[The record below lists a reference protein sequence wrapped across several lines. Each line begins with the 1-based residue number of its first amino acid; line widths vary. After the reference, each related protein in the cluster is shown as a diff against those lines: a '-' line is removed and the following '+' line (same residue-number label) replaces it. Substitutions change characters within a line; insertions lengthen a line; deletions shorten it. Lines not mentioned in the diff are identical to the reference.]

1 MKKLVTSLFAVLLLV
16 GVGNAKQAT
25 TQYERA
31 LINAAKEGNAS
42 QVRGLLLTQSNER
55 ESAQHRTSKF

>member
-16 GVGNAKQAT
+16 GVGNAKVAS

-42 QVRGLLLTQSNER
+42 QVRGLLEV
-55 ESAQHRTSKF
+55 RTRM